1 MDSSIIAAVSALLGS
16 AVGGLTT
23 FATTFVNQRYV
34 ARREM
39 LVKDVANREQLYAE
53 FLKEVADL
61 YKESIDRTLDDLA
74 AQPSLI
80 TMYSLIGRIRM
91 ISTEAVLTAAEKVA
105 EDIIES
111 YKRPQITFKEWR
123 QFWGPADPWHEFTK
137 ACRAERKS
145 MLGRL

>member
-23 FATTFVNQRYV
+23 FATTFFNQRYV

-61 YKESIDRTLDDLA
+61 YRGHHRICSKS
-74 AQPSLI
+74 
-80 TMYSLIGRIRM
+80 YSKDSGMIPRLGCRGR
-91 ISTEAVLTAAEKVA
+91 S
-105 EDIIES
+105 
-111 YKRPQITFKEWR
+111 
-123 QFWGPADPWHEFTK
+123 
-137 ACRAERKS
+137 
-145 MLGRL
+145 